1 MAATN
6 WQASTVSVPHFE
18 AKHLGRPF
26 VTPHQVLSYRAGL
39 GRLVQTPPPAVVLGW
54 QSVLL
59 ERVRA
64 ERPVKE
70 ISGPAGAVLELS
82 PALGFAF
89 LPVGAPVAA
98 IVIEELAALGV
109 RTIVG
114 VGMAGGLSPDLQVG
128 QAVVCSA
135 ALRDE
140 GTSHHYSRPGR
151 WAFPD
156 SELLASLRSALPD
169 ASVGPGWTT
178 DAPYR
183 ETAEEIIAYRQEG
196 VLTVDMEASAIF
208 TIGAALGVQTASVFC
223 VSDVL
228 HGEVWEPHFQS
239 PSVVDALWR
248 LFQSVGSLLTSD
260 RPTPRPSS

>member
-39 GRLVQTPPPAVVLGW
+39 GRVVETPPSAVVLGW

-64 ERPVKE
+64 ERPIRE

-109 RTIVG
+109 KNHRW
-114 VGMAGGLSPDLQVG
+114 
-128 QAVVCSA
+128 
-135 ALRDE
+135 
-140 GTSHHYSRPGR
+140 SRHGR
-151 WAFPD
+151 GAFARP
-156 SELLASLRSALPD
+156 SGRS
-169 ASVGPGWTT
+169 G
-178 DAPYR
+178 R
-183 ETAEEIIAYRQEG
+183 G
-196 VLTVDMEASAIF
+196 VLCRAE
-208 TIGAALGVQTASVFC
+208 G
-223 VSDVL
+223 
-228 HGEVWEPHFQS
+228 
-239 PSVVDALWR
+239 
-248 LFQSVGSLLTSD
+248 
-260 RPTPRPSS
+260 